1 MLDRPSRLTRAAI
14 MASVCLLSTL
24 EVSAEAARAT
34 EARQPAEVIEKNDF
48 AAMLNVARGY
58 GEAEQTETE
67 SGDPVITGDING
79 TAYQLFF
86 LDCRNHRDCR
96 TLNFYAVWDTA
107 GVSLEL
113 LNRWNALGAY
123 NKSYL
128 TTDGMPVVEL
138 NASAIDLGRD
148 RLADLFDRWTV
159 TLAAFPR
166 EVLDHADE

>member
-1 MLDRPSRLTRAAI
+1 MLD
-14 MASVCLLSTL
+14 
-24 EVSAEAARAT
+24 
-34 EARQPAEVIEKNDF
+34 
-48 AAMLNVARGY
+48 VARGY
-58 GEAEQTETE
+58 GEAELTKTE

-86 LDCRNHRDCR
+86 LDCRDHRDCR
-96 TLNFYAVWDTA
+96 TLNFYAVWGTA

-123 NKSYL
+123 NKAYL
-128 TTDGMPVVEL
+128 TTDGLPVVEL
-138 NASAIDLGRD
+138 NASALDLGRD

-166 EVLDHADE
+166 EVLGKAGE